1 MPRKGEH
8 VRGVLQT
15 RQGVRRRGIAALARP
30 APRTGR
36 PAPSRGAEPARP
48 IGYNRA
54 ITPSASGPGCALWRI
69 LILPPI
75 LPTPALPM
83 KPEKNP
89 ASPAAEAPVV
99 SNFIRSIIDEDN
111 RNGKWGGRVETRFP
125 PEPNGYLHYG
135 HAKSICLNFGLAE
148 AYGGVCHMRFDDTNP
163 EKEEQEYV
171 DAILEAVHWLGF
183 EWGEHLYFA
192 SDYFDRMHDCA
203 ISLIQAGKA
212 YVDSQSAEEMRANRG
227 TLTEAG
233 KDSPYRNRSVAE
245 NLDLFARMRAGEFAE
260 GTHILRARIDMASP
274 NINLRD
280 PAIYRIRHA
289 THHRTGDAWCIYPMY
304 TFAHPI
310 EDAIENITH
319 SVCTLEFED
328 QRPFYDWLLDA
339 LATEGRF
346 PRPLPQQIEF
356 ARLNLT
362 YVVLSKRKLIQLV
375 NEGHVDG
382 WDDPRLPTLVG
393 ARRRGF
399 TATGFRRFAER
410 IGVSKAD
417 SWIDMSVLEEC
428 MRDDLNEAA
437 ERRVAVLD
445 PLKLVLT
452 NYAEGESELCQ
463 APNHPLKPELGK
475 RDMPFSRELWIE
487 REDFMEEPVKGF
499 HRLYPGNMVRL
510 RYGFVV
516 RCTGC
521 EKDADGTITAV
532 LAEYMP
538 DSKSGTP
545 GADNYKVKGNLH
557 WVSVAHGYEAEVRI
571 YDRLFAHPHP
581 GQRREGDAPDFE
593 RDFLTDINPDSK
605 RIITAYLEPA
615 LKDARP
621 EEHFQFERHGYFVAD
636 RVDSQPG
643 APVFNRTVTLK
654 DSWAKGGK

>member
-1 MPRKGEH
+1 
-8 VRGVLQT
+8 
-15 RQGVRRRGIAALARP
+15 
-30 APRTGR
+30 
-36 PAPSRGAEPARP
+36 
-48 IGYNRA
+48 
-54 ITPSASGPGCALWRI
+54 
-69 LILPPI
+69 
-75 LPTPALPM
+75 M

-89 ASPAAEAPVV
+89 AAEPPIA
-99 SNFIRSIIDEDN
+99 SNFVRNIIDEDL
-111 RNGKWGGRVETRFP
+111 RTGKWDGRVETRFP

-171 DAILEAVHWLGF
+171 DAILEAVKWLGF
-183 EWGEHLYFA
+183 DWGEHLYFA
-192 SDYFDRMHDCA
+192 SDYFDTMYACA
-203 ISLIQAGKA
+203 LSLIRAGKA
-212 YVDSQSAEEMRANRG
+212 YVDSQSADEMRANRG
-227 TLTEAG
+227 TLTEPG
-233 KDSPYRNRSVAE
+233 KDSPYRQRSVEE
-245 NLDLFARMRAGEFAE
+245 NVDIFTRMRAGEFPE
-260 GTHILRARIDMASP
+260 GAHILRARVDMASA
-274 NINLRD
+274 NINMRD
-280 PAIYRIRHA
+280 PAIYRIRHVA
-289 THHRTGDAWCIYPMY
+289 HHRAGDKWPIYPMY

-339 LATEGRF
+339 LADAGHF
-346 PRPLPQQIEF
+346 SRPLPQQIEF

-375 NEGHVDG
+375 NEGHVAG
-382 WDDPRLPTLVG
+382 WDDPRLPTLIG

-399 TATGFRRFAER
+399 TAAGFRRFAER

-445 PLKLVLT
+445 PLKLIIT

-516 RCTGC
+516 KCTGC
-521 EKDADGTITAV
+521 EKDADGNITAV

-557 WVSVAHGYEAEVRI
+557 WVSAAHGYEAQVRI

-615 LKDARP
+615 LRDARP

-636 RVDSQPG
+636 RVDSKPG